1 MKQSNIDYSSA
12 IYGFSDSL
20 LACRAVYGPPCH
32 FAYMLKVVGI
42 HKQQAHDAEED
53 AGDLRRMV
61 RRVAAM
67 NSKPFRRFVSHH
79 RWCKTLEDIQAY
91 HASRS
96 QRNRE
101 RILTTDATN

>member
-101 RILTTDATN
+101 RILTADATN